1 MSAKVIQCSKQKG
14 LIRLQEDFSTPR
26 FQGEKGLWFIFFNI
40 LYTPTNTKM
49 VVSILT
55 LKKLIGN
62 SIILQLIDNCVRAV
76 AENLYEHLGKLTTA
90 GIQPTTCGMLA
101 QLNCTVR

>member
-1 MSAKVIQCSKQKG
+1 MVYLLS
-14 LIRLQEDFSTPR
+14 
-26 FQGEKGLWFIFFNI
+26 NI
-40 LYTPTNTKM
+40 LYTPANTKM

-62 SIILQLIDNCVRAV
+62 SSILRLIDNRVRAV
-76 AENLYEHLGKLTTA
+76 AENLYEHPGKLTTA